1 MGKHLNA
8 KQRELEKK
16 LKNQQK
22 GMMYYTKSTIA
33 VSVPTLQAAPTKAEV
48 SQDTAEVSTLI
59 TPGTL
64 KTKAKAMGLK
74 STLVFD
80 DKIVVTSFLNSKTE
94 ENEKCAHIEKIADCN
109 GQTIVERPRMFNTS
123 INAQK
128 VDLSKDNDETN
139 YPNPA
144 FEDCGRDYINI
155 KSALEKRV
163 FGKTYN
169 KDNLHVQIAYNIFD
183 IKKIIGTYINNI
195 TYIFYNLSREEYN
208 AKKDIIGT
216 QDSDYISKILN
227 NTSAYFTYF
236 DGVFKQITDHDS
248 SKDREIKNS
257 YNALVLKVL
266 YYLRQFCMHGN
277 TYTKRNEESFLSDT
291 ALYNAKDF
299 FAKADPKIN
308 ELIDAVYADG
318 IKTINNDF
326 MAHAKNN
333 MYIICE
339 VYKNEAE
346 DSLLKEYYDFV
357 VRKEGNNL
365 GFNTRQLREIL
376 IDKYV
381 GNLRDK
387 KYNTFRN
394 KLYTVLGFILVKEIK
409 RNPKIQDTF
418 IAKLRANQNGDEG
431 KLNIYDE
438 FAPKIWSVVSAKFN
452 SAITCFDEESFSKF
466 KGYKDIDESLISRYG
481 ITVANTDTLVK
492 ILYFLCKFLDGKE
505 INELCCAMINKFDNI
520 NDLIQTAAQ
529 CGADIEVVKEY
540 KLFINSKDISDQI
553 RIVKSISKMKPELS
567 KIGEALIL
575 DAIDILGYKINKYKY
590 DADGNRLVDSNNK
603 PVYSEE
609 YCAFKKD
616 FFETCEL
623 DDFGRVKYDKK
634 GKPVINHRRR
644 NFIINNVLSS
654 KWFFYVA
661 KYNRP
666 SECQKFMKSKK
677 LIALVLKD
685 VPERQIARYYH
696 SVTDGM
702 GQTDPEAMRTTLISL
717 LHDFSI
723 KDVLS
728 SVGTMTAS
736 ENKRQ
741 IENSRKERMK
751 AIVKLYLTVVY
762 LIAKSLV
769 KVNTRFSI
777 AFSAYE
783 RDVSLLADEN
793 ESLALADNDDD
804 KWKKGN
810 YVFAL
815 TKHFL
820 DNDEPYFDKYNNAL
834 QQIKSITDPNERR
847 LAYRANDKVI
857 KHTHFNL
864 HTNKYVKDNYEK
876 ISKMNKIVT
885 EYRNNVQHLA
895 VVNNITKYLG
905 DISEVTSYYS
915 LYCYILQR
923 LLLDDNN
930 NDKFAAIK
938 EKLIKFG
945 TYNKDFMWL
954 INVPF
959 AYNLPRYKNLSNEE
973 IFYDVIQNK

>member
-22 GMMYYTKSTIA
+22 GMMYTKSTDA

-48 SQDTAEVSTLI
+48 SQNTTEASTLI

-109 GQTIVERPRMFNTS
+109 GQTIVEHPRMFNTS

-208 AKKDIIGT
+208 AKKDIVGT

-236 DGVFKQITDHDS
+236 DGVFKQITDRDS
-248 SKDREIKNS
+248 NKDREIKNS

-299 FAKADPKIN
+299 FAKADPQIN
-308 ELIDAVYADG
+308 GLIDAVYADG

-346 DSLLKEYYDFV
+346 GSLMKEYYDFV

-387 KYNTFRN
+387 KHNTFRN

-409 RNPKIQDTF
+409 RNPKIQDSF
-418 IAKLRANQNGDEG
+418 IARLRANQNGDEG

-438 FAPKIWSVVSAKFN
+438 FASKIWSVVSSKFN
-452 SAITCFDEESFSKF
+452 SAITCFDEESLSKF

-505 INELCCAMINKFDNI
+505 INELCCALINKFDNI

-529 CGADIEVVKEY
+529 CGENIEFVKEY

-623 DDFGRVKYDKK
+623 DDFGRIKYDKK

-685 VPERQIARYYH
+685 VPETQIARYYH

-702 GQTDPEAMRTTLISL
+702 GLTDSEAMRATLINL

-728 SVGTMTAS
+728 SVGAMTAS

-793 ESLALADNDDD
+793 ESVALADNDDD

-834 QQIKSITDPNERR
+834 QQIKGITDPNERR

-864 HTNKYVKDNYEK
+864 HSYKYVKYNYEE
-876 ISKMNKIVT
+876 ISKVSKVIT
-885 EYRNNVQHLA
+885 AYRNNVQHLN
-895 VVNNITKYLG
+895 VINNITKYLG